1 METYYSYEH
10 VKNAYKAIIE
20 VGRARVIRLFGPL
33 SAQVQHRKNL
43 KQLDGATKEL
53 YEKLLNDKEIN
64 Y

>member
-10 VKNAYKAIIE
+10 VKNAYKVIIE
-20 VGRARVIRLFGPL
+20 VGRARVIGLFGPL
-33 SAQVQHRKNL
+33 SDQVQHRKNL

-53 YEKLLNDKEIN
+53 YMKLLEDKEIN

>member
-20 VGRARVIRLFGPL
+20 VGRARVIGLFGPL

-53 YEKLLNDKEIN
+53 YEKT
-64 Y
+64 

>member
-20 VGRARVIRLFGPL
+20 VGRARVIGLFGPL

-43 KQLDGATKEL
+43 KHSTEPQKNFTK
-53 YEKLLNDKEIN
+53 N